1 VPLHVFA
8 CGEARARRFSSPF
21 RLMLG
26 SLRGGFVTRSR
37 NPLICALLGG
47 LALLSSPAK
56 ADTRP
61 VVVELFTSQSCSSC
75 PPADALLGELAGR
88 RDVVALGFHI
98 SYWDG
103 PGWKDPFSSQ
113 SSTDR
118 QRAYA
123 RLFGLGQVYTPQ
135 MVIDGTREMVGSN
148 HREVLAAVDDAR
160 RVTIAP
166 VSFAVD
172 RRSVAIG
179 AGNGRGNVLL
189 VRFTQKRTTRVAG
202 GENARRIVQ
211 DANGVETLASL
222 GTWDGSA
229 LSFAIEPPAD
239 GKGVAVLVQA
249 PDGRILG
256 AAALLG
262 SG

>member
-1 VPLHVFA
+1 
-8 CGEARARRFSSPF
+8 
-21 RLMLG
+21 
-26 SLRGGFVTRSR
+26 VTTSR
-37 NPLICALLGG
+37 NVLLTPALLGC
-47 LALLSSPAK
+47 LALMSSPAT

-75 PPADALLGELAGR
+75 PPADALLGELARR

-123 RLFGLGQVYTPQ
+123 RLFRLAQVYTPQ
-135 MVIDGTREMVGSN
+135 MIVDGAREMVGSN
-148 HREVLAAVDDAR
+148 RDQVLAALRDAR
-160 RVTIAP
+160 PETIAP
-166 VSFAVD
+166 VTFAAD

-179 AGNGRGNVLL
+179 AGDGRGNVLL
-189 VRFTQKRTTRVAG
+189 VRFAEKRTTRVAG
-202 GENARRIVQ
+202 GENARRTLQ
-211 DANGVETLASL
+211 DANGVEMLTAFGS
-222 GTWDGSA
+222 WNGSA

-239 GKGVAVLVQA
+239 GEGLAVLVQA
-249 PDGRILG
+249 PDGRMLG
-256 AAALLG
+256 VATLLG

>member
-1 VPLHVFA
+1 
-8 CGEARARRFSSPF
+8 
-21 RLMLG
+21 
-26 SLRGGFVTRSR
+26 VTRLH
-37 NPLICALLGG
+37 NVPVICALLGG
-47 LALLSSPAK
+47 SVLMSPPAN

-75 PPADALLGELAGR
+75 PPADALLGELAR
-88 RDVVALGFHI
+88 RGDVVALGFHI

-103 PGWKDPFSSQ
+103 SGWKDPFSSQ

-123 RLFGLGQVYTPQ
+123 RLFDLGQVYTPQ
-135 MVIDGTREMVGSN
+135 MVVDGTREMVGSD
-148 HREVLAAVDDAR
+148 RKQVLAAVNDAR
-160 RVTIAP
+160 LETIAP
-166 VSFAVD
+166 VTFAAD

-179 AGNGRGNVLL
+179 VGDGRGNVLL
-189 VRFTQKRTTRVAG
+189 VRFAQKRTTRVAG
-202 GENARRIVQ
+202 GENARRTLQ
-211 DANGVETLASL
+211 DANGVEMLASL
-222 GTWDGSA
+222 GGWDGSA

-239 GKGVAVLVQA
+239 GEGVAVLVQA
-249 PDGRILG
+249 PNGQMLG

>member
-1 VPLHVFA
+1 
-8 CGEARARRFSSPF
+8 
-21 RLMLG
+21 
-26 SLRGGFVTRSR
+26 VTTSR
-37 NPLICALLGG
+37 NVLLTPALLGC
-47 LALLSSPAK
+47 LALMSSPAT

-75 PPADALLGELAGR
+75 PPADALLGELARR

-123 RLFGLGQVYTPQ
+123 RLFRLAQVYTPQ
-135 MVIDGTREMVGSN
+135 MIVDGAREMVGSN
-148 HREVLAAVDDAR
+148 RDQVLAALRDAR
-160 RVTIAP
+160 PETIAP
-166 VSFAVD
+166 VTFAAD

-179 AGNGRGNVLL
+179 AGDGRGNVLL
-189 VRFTQKRTTRVAG
+189 VRFAQKRTTRVAG
-202 GENARRIVQ
+202 GENARRTLQ
-211 DANGVETLASL
+211 DANGVEMLTAL
-222 GTWDGSA
+222 GSWNGSA

-239 GKGVAVLVQA
+239 DEGLAVLVQA
-249 PDGRILG
+249 PDGRMLG
-256 AAALLG
+256 ATALLG

>member
-1 VPLHVFA
+1 
-8 CGEARARRFSSPF
+8 
-21 RLMLG
+21 
-26 SLRGGFVTRSR
+26 VTTSR
-37 NPLICALLGG
+37 NVLLTPALLGC
-47 LALLSSPAK
+47 LALMSSPAT

-75 PPADALLGELAGR
+75 PPADALLGELARR

-123 RLFGLGQVYTPQ
+123 RLFGLAQVYTPQ
-135 MVIDGTREMVGSN
+135 MIVNGTREIVGSN
-148 HREVLAAVDDAR
+148 RDQVLAAVRDAR
-160 RVTIAP
+160 PETIAP
-166 VSFAVD
+166 VTFAAD
-172 RRSVAIG
+172 HRSVAIG

-189 VRFTQKRTTRVAG
+189 VRFAQKRTTRVAG
-202 GENARRIVQ
+202 GENARRTLQ
-211 DANGVETLASL
+211 DANGVEMLTAFGS
-222 GTWDGSA
+222 WNGSA

-239 GKGVAVLVQA
+239 GEGLAVLVQA
-249 PDGRILG
+249 PDGRMLG
-256 AAALLG
+256 AATLLG

>member
-1 VPLHVFA
+1 
-8 CGEARARRFSSPF
+8 
-21 RLMLG
+21 
-26 SLRGGFVTRSR
+26 VTTSR
-37 NPLICALLGG
+37 NVLLTPALLGF
-47 LALLSSPAK
+47 LALMSSPAT

-75 PPADALLGELAGR
+75 PPADALLGELARR

-123 RLFGLGQVYTPQ
+123 RLFRLAQVYTPQ
-135 MVIDGTREMVGSN
+135 MIVDGAREMVGSN
-148 HREVLAAVDDAR
+148 RDQVLAALRDAR
-160 RVTIAP
+160 PETIAP
-166 VSFAVD
+166 VTFAAD

-179 AGNGRGNVLL
+179 AGDGRGNVLL
-189 VRFTQKRTTRVAG
+189 VRFAEKRTTRVAG
-202 GENARRIVQ
+202 GENARRTLQ
-211 DANGVETLASL
+211 DANGVEMLTAFGS
-222 GTWDGSA
+222 WNGSA

-239 GKGVAVLVQA
+239 GEGLAVLVQA
-249 PDGRILG
+249 PDGRMLG
-256 AAALLG
+256 VATLLG

>member
-1 VPLHVFA
+1 
-8 CGEARARRFSSPF
+8 
-21 RLMLG
+21 M
-26 SLRGGFVTRSR
+26 TTSR
-37 NPLICALLGG
+37 NVLLTPALLGF
-47 LALLSSPAK
+47 LALMSSPAT

-75 PPADALLGELAGR
+75 PPADALLGELARR

-123 RLFGLGQVYTPQ
+123 RLFRLAQVYTPQ
-135 MVIDGTREMVGSN
+135 MIVDGAREMVGSN
-148 HREVLAAVDDAR
+148 RDQVLAALRDAR
-160 RVTIAP
+160 PETIAP
-166 VSFAVD
+166 VTFAAD

-179 AGNGRGNVLL
+179 AGDGRGNVLL
-189 VRFTQKRTTRVAG
+189 VRFAEKRTTRVAG
-202 GENARRIVQ
+202 GENARRTLQ
-211 DANGVETLASL
+211 DANGVEMLTAFGS
-222 GTWDGSA
+222 WNGSA

-239 GKGVAVLVQA
+239 GEGLAVLVQA
-249 PDGRILG
+249 PDGRMLG
-256 AAALLG
+256 VATLLG

>member
-1 VPLHVFA
+1 
-8 CGEARARRFSSPF
+8 
-21 RLMLG
+21 
-26 SLRGGFVTRSR
+26 VTTSR
-37 NPLICALLGG
+37 NVLLTPALLGC
-47 LALLSSPAK
+47 LALMSSPAT

-75 PPADALLGELAGR
+75 PPADALLGELARR

-123 RLFGLGQVYTPQ
+123 RLFRLAQVYTPQ
-135 MVIDGTREMVGSN
+135 MIVDGAREMVGSN
-148 HREVLAAVDDAR
+148 RDQVLAALRDAR
-160 RVTIAP
+160 PETIAP
-166 VSFAVD
+166 VTFAAD

-179 AGNGRGNVLL
+179 AGDGRGNVLL
-189 VRFTQKRTTRVAG
+189 VRFAEKRTTRVAG
-202 GENARRIVQ
+202 GENARRTLQ
-211 DANGVETLASL
+211 DANGVEMLTAFGS
-222 GTWDGSA
+222 WNGSA

-239 GKGVAVLVQA
+239 GEGLAVLVQA
-249 PDGRILG
+249 PDGRMLG
-256 AAALLG
+256 AATLLG